1 MTADPGD
8 RLAGQAPAK
17 VNLFL
22 RVLSREATGYHGIE
36 TLFCGITLADDLT
49 VQRTDSAAG
58 VSLEVTGADTGP
70 VDENLAYRAAR
81 MVIDATGRRFG
92 VHLSLT
98 KRIPMAAGLG
108 GGSADAALALD
119 LVNQLAGNA
128 VPRFELANFAVRL
141 GADVAF
147 LLSRAPLALGWG
159 HGERLFRLPP
169 LPRAPVLLL
178 VPPVAIRTA
187 DAYRWVDEARAG
199 ATPRGALLLDAASV
213 NRWSDVARM
222 AGNDFE
228 SPVFAREP
236 GVREAFEALA
246 RTHPLLCRMTGSGS
260 TVFAVYRS
268 VRERDDARL
277 MLSRKLGVTIPTET
291 A

>member
-1 MTADPGD
+1 MNADPGD
-8 RLAGQAPAK
+8 RLSGQAPAK

-22 RVLSREATGYHGIE
+22 RVLAREASGYHGIE
-36 TLFCGITLADDLT
+36 TLLCGITLADDLV
-49 VQRTDSAAG
+49 VQRTDRAAG
-58 VSLEVTGADTGP
+58 VSLDVTGTDTGP
-70 VDENLAYRAAR
+70 VEENLAYRAAR
-81 MVIDATGRRFG
+81 MVVDATGRRFG
-92 VHLSLT
+92 VHLSLA
-98 KRIPMAAGLG
+98 KRIPVGAGLG
-108 GGSADAALALD
+108 GGSADAALTLD

-128 VPRFELANFAVRL
+128 IPRFELANFAVRL

-147 LLSRAPLALGWG
+147 LLSRAPLALAWG

-178 VPPVAIRTA
+178 VPPVAVRTA

-199 ATPRGALLLDAASV
+199 TTPRGALLLDAASV
-213 NRWSDVARM
+213 SRWSDVARM

-236 GVREAFEALA
+236 AVRAGFEALA
-246 RTHPLLCRMTGSGS
+246 RTHPLLCRMSGSGS

-268 VRERDDARL
+268 AAERDDARQ
-277 MLSRKLGVTIPTET
+277 MLSRKLGVAIPAET